1 MLEDFN
7 WFQANYK
14 SLQKEYGDC
23 FIVIKNKSVI
33 GTYETYAEAVYETK
47 KVEII
52 GTFIVQECHSSGE
65 IYHAC
70 IASTN
75 FS

>member
-7 WFQANYK
+7 WFQENYEK
-14 SLQKEYGDC
+14 LQKEYGDC

-33 GTYETYAEAVYETK
+33 GTFETYADAVCETK
-47 KVEII
+47 KNERL
-52 GTFIVQECHSSGE
+52 GTFIVQECHSSGG